1 MAAAG
6 GSRPSPLV
14 RRSRAMKG
22 YGRAEVID
30 GSMEARPSAYTRATP
45 RMTTMVN
52 PVSQPRAAARA
63 GSVGS
68 IVIAGRVVIWPP
80 RIGVQKFD
88 YGMER
93 PGLDHRTR
101 SLITIALL
109 AAGGRHEELNLHI
122 RATRNTGATPDEVKE
137 VLLQVAVYAGVP
149 AANSAFRIAKT
160 AFEEIADKDAR

>member
-1 MAAAG
+1 MKDPAYEAG
-6 GSRPSPLV
+6 LAV
-14 RRSRAMKG
+14 RRRVLGDAHVKRSLEKATNFDQDFQDL
-22 YGRAEVID
+22 V
-30 GSMEARPSAYTRATP
+30 TRHAW
-45 RMTTMVN
+45 
-52 PVSQPRAAARA
+52 
-63 GSVGS
+63 GD
-68 IVIAGRVVIWPP
+68 IWT
-80 RIGVQKFD
+80 
-88 YGMER
+88 R

-160 AFEEIADKDAR
+160 AFEEMAEKGAR